1 MPLNFTW
8 GTQLDAASEP
18 STKLSR
24 RAGPAILLATI
35 FLLAA
40 LTSASAGMRGVAAAP
55 NATADPP
62 SNPTA
67 STVVFSPGTVILNNP
82 VRSDWT
88 TSPASPTT
96 VTVNLTAYD
105 SHGNLLTPT
114 TDNPLHVHVY
124 GAPGGVISPVDTVI
138 TSGTAVQFTYNGAF
152 FPNNMEIAAW
162 IKDPSGSSESLGTT
176 LFVQQNR
183 PTCSYGSN
191 QFALDMTATV
201 PSSIQV
207 QAVVGADNPSTFHTF
222 TIDTGSLGVIVTK
235 SDLVFG
241 AEVHGPGAA
250 GQKFY
255 DSSGYVFTGHYYLAP
270 VSVELA
276 SGSFVQ
282 SNPILV
288 LAIDGVHCQSGYNKC
303 KAPKHA
309 DLHYLG
315 IGFDRNSTGTGD
327 LFDSPSENAFLEL
340 TDAQN
345 GTDINQGYILS
356 TQGVTAGITASNAS
370 GFNMVTLTPNT
381 TVPGDW
387 NPEPGCFQFTTLA
400 GSPQFCGNLLL
411 DVGISE
417 MFIDLSFGQ
426 RPAGS
431 FDPNNYVPSGLGMN
445 IEAGSKT
452 QPAMSYNYTTVQ
464 PPVQPSGPAPTFS
477 QWVNDKNVFVNTGR
491 RPLLNYNYLYSG
503 RCGEVGFQPLSTK

>member
-1 MPLNFTW
+1 MPLDFIC
-8 GTQLDAASEP
+8 GTQLDAASQLP
-18 STKLSR
+18 SKAKR
-24 RAGPAILLATI
+24 RPGTITSLVSI

-40 LTSASAGMRGVAAAP
+40 VTAASAGMRDVSAAP

-62 SNPTA
+62 SGPTA
-67 STVVFSPGTVILNNP
+67 SVVVFSPGTVMLNNP
-82 VRSDWT
+82 GHSDWT
-88 TSPASPTT
+88 TSPAAPTT
-96 VTVNLTAYD
+96 VTLNLTAYD
-105 SHGNLLTPT
+105 SNGNALAPT
-114 TDNPLHVHVY
+114 TANPLHIHVY
-124 GAPGGVISPVDTVI
+124 GAPTGVITPVDTTI
-138 TSGTAVQFTYNGAF
+138 TSGTAVHFIYNGAF

-162 IKDPSGSSESLGTT
+162 IKDPSGSSEALGTT

-183 PTCSYGSN
+183 PTCSYGSS
-191 QFALDMTATV
+191 QFALDMTSTV
-201 PSSIQV
+201 PSAIQV
-207 QAVVGADNPSTFHTF
+207 QAIVGADNPSSFHTF

-241 AEVHGPGAA
+241 SEVHGPGAA

-288 LAIDGVHCQSGYNKC
+288 LAIDGVHCQTGYNKC

-315 IGFDRNSTGTGD
+315 VGFDRNSTGTGD
-327 LFDSPSENAFLEL
+327 LFDSPSENAFLQL
-340 TDAQN
+340 TDTQN

-356 TQGVTAGITASNAS
+356 TQGITTGITASNAI
-370 GFNMVTLTPNT
+370 GFDMVMLSPNT

-417 MFIDLSFGQ
+417 MFIDLTFSQ

-431 FDPNNYVPSGLGMN
+431 FSPTNYVPSGLGMN
-445 IEAGSKT
+445 ILAGSKT
-452 QPAMSYNYTTVQ
+452 QPAMSYNFTAVQ
-464 PPVQPSGPAPTFS
+464 PPVQPSGPAPTFV

-503 RCGEVGFQPLSTK
+503 QCGEVGFQPLTTR